1 MSWLAQIDQIEGKVL
16 RLAQK
21 LKRVQQE
28 KEALQAENE
37 QLKKLLKKKED
48 TIGVLT
54 NRLETKQRILPVE
67 KDLEEKDKE
76 MLMQQIDQYIAELDK
91 CIEWLHKI

>member
-1 MSWLAQIDQIEGKVL
+1 MNWLAKIDQIEGKVL

-28 KEALQAENE
+28 KKALQLENE
-37 QLKKLLKKKED
+37 QLKKLLKKKEN
-48 TIGVLT
+48 TIGVLN
-54 NRLETKQRILPVE
+54 NRLETKQRIFPVE
-67 KDLEEKDKE
+67 KELEERDKE